1 MNIMSFD
8 PYLSKQ
14 VQEVLFSK
22 TITKSYHSQI
32 CFKNILEIYLNEKL
46 NFCYHILI
54 RNVQINARNRCHQ
67 KTISKLP
74 QHILMK
80 TFVKN

>member
-14 VQEVLFSK
+14 VQKVLFSK

-32 CFKNILEIYLNEKL
+32 CFKNILGIYLNDI
-46 NFCYHILI
+46 CYHILV

-67 KTISKLP
+67 KAISKLP

-80 TFVKN
+80 IFVKN